1 MIRFLLATIPALLLV
16 FALPLVVS
24 DFWSFVLVQVMAF
37 ALYAVSFNLLFGYTG
52 MLAFGHAVFFGVGA
66 YALAI
71 LMKRLSCPPLLA
83 LACAP
88 FVAAVWGGLIG
99 LFCVRLTGIYL
110 GMLTFAFQMLTYT
123 IIFKSYDLT
132 GGDDGL
138 SGLTITG
145 RVGTP
150 QGLYYLVL
158 SVTIVALFFLRAL
171 VSAPFGLSLRA
182 LRGNDRKAVSLGIN
196 VALHRWLAFV
206 VAAFFAGLAGA
217 LAAIASR
224 SVFPGWLDWNASAT
238 PIVMTILGGTQSF
251 FGPMIGAALY
261 VLAQTFLAGQ
271 TEYWAFWLG
280 LAIIVVILVMPNGVV
295 GLVKRRARD

>member
-1 MIRFLLATIPALLLV
+1 LIRLILTFVPAVLV
-16 FALPLVVS
+16 ALALPMLVS
-24 DFWSFVLVQVMAF
+24 DFWSFVLIQVMAF
-37 ALYAVSFNLLFGYTG
+37 ALYAVSFNLLFGYAG

-88 FVAAVWGGLIG
+88 FVAAAWGGLIG
-99 LFCVRLTGIYL
+99 LFCIRLTGIYL

-123 IIFKSYDLT
+123 IVFKSYDLT

-138 SGLTITG
+138 SGLTIAG
-145 RVGTP
+145 PIGAP
-150 QGLYYLVL
+150 HGLYYLVL
-158 SVTIVALFFLRAL
+158 SVTLVALLILRTIIM
-171 VSAPFGLSLRA
+171 APFGLSLRA
-182 LRGNDRKAVSLGIN
+182 LRGNDRKALSLGIN

-206 VAAFFAGLAGA
+206 TAAFFAGLAGA
-217 LAAIASR
+217 LAALASR
-224 SVFPGWLDWNASAT
+224 SVFPGWLDWSASAT

-251 FGPMIGAALY
+251 FGPIIGAALY

-280 LAIIVVILVMPNGVV
+280 LVIIVVVLAMPNGIV
-295 GLVKRRARD
+295 GLVKARARE